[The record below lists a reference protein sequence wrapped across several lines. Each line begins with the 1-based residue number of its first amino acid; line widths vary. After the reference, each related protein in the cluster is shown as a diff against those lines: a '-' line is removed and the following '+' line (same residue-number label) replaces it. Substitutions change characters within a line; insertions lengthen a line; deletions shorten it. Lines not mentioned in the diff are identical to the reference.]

1 MHFIPNFF
9 SSMRGNSFT
18 LISNT
23 RSNTDFQTYKLI
35 KLKMH
40 LNTLEILKALCILIL
55 PQIIFQLMKKI
66 KLYISEDDGALNEKN
81 ELYLIII

>member
-1 MHFIPNFF
+1 
-9 SSMRGNSFT
+9 MRGNSFT

-66 KLYISEDDGALNEKN
+66 QLYVSEDDGALNEKN